1 MKWLSAALAVFALF
15 FLFLAL
21 PVHAAAEEELISIED
36 ELVIEDEDV
45 PLAALP
51 GVSKSDVAHTMIGV
65 GVCMVVAA
73 GVILT
78 VDARRER
85 ARADTAA

>member
-1 MKWLSAALAVFALF
+1 MKRLSAVLAILALLS
-15 FLFLAL
+15 LLLAL
-21 PVHAAAEEELISIED
+21 PAYAAAEEIINIED
-36 ELVIEDEDV
+36 ELIIEDEDI

-65 GVCMVVAA
+65 GVCLVVAA
-73 GVILT
+73 GVLLT

-85 ARADTAA
+85 ARANGTA

>member
-1 MKWLSAALAVFALF
+1 MKRLSAIFAILALLS
-15 FLFLAL
+15 LLLAL
-21 PVHAAAEEELISIED
+21 PAYAAAEEIINIED
-36 ELVIEDEDV
+36 ELIIEDEDI

-65 GVCMVVAA
+65 GVCMVLAA
-73 GVILT
+73 GVLLT

>member
-1 MKWLSAALAVFALF
+1 MKRLSAIFAILALLS
-15 FLFLAL
+15 LLLAL
-21 PVHAAAEEELISIED
+21 PAYAAAEEIVSIED
-36 ELVIEDEDV
+36 ELIIEDEDI

-73 GVILT
+73 GVLLT

-85 ARADTAA
+85 ARADGTA

>member
-1 MKWLSAALAVFALF
+1 MKRLSAIFAILALLS
-15 FLFLAL
+15 LLLAL
-21 PVHAAAEEELISIED
+21 PAYAAAEEIVSIED
-36 ELVIEDEDV
+36 ELIIEDEDI

-65 GVCMVVAA
+65 GVCMVLAA
-73 GVILT
+73 GVLLT

-85 ARADTAA
+85 ARADGTA

>member
-1 MKWLSAALAVFALF
+1 MKRLSAVLAILALLS
-15 FLFLAL
+15 LLLAL
-21 PVHAAAEEELISIED
+21 PAYAAAEEIINIED
-36 ELVIEDEDV
+36 ELIIEDEDI

-65 GVCMVVAA
+65 GVCMVLAA
-73 GVILT
+73 GVLLT

-85 ARADTAA
+85 ARANGTA

>member
-1 MKWLSAALAVFALF
+1 MKRLSAIFAILALLS
-15 FLFLAL
+15 LLLAL
-21 PVHAAAEEELISIED
+21 PAYAAAEEIVSIED
-36 ELVIEDEDV
+36 ELIIEDEDI

-65 GVCMVVAA
+65 GVCMVLAA
-73 GVILT
+73 GVLLT

-85 ARADTAA
+85 ARADSAA

>member
-1 MKWLSAALAVFALF
+1 MKRLSAIFAILALLS
-15 FLFLAL
+15 LLLAL
-21 PVHAAAEEELISIED
+21 PAYAAAEEIVSIED
-36 ELVIEDEDV
+36 ELIIEDEDI

-51 GVSKSDVAHTMIGV
+51 GVSKSDMAHTMIGV

-73 GVILT
+73 GVLLT

-85 ARADTAA
+85 ARADGTA

>member
-1 MKWLSAALAVFALF
+1 MKRLSAILAILALLS
-15 FLFLAL
+15 LLLAL
-21 PVHAAAEEELISIED
+21 PAYAAAEEIINIED
-36 ELVIEDEDV
+36 ELIIEDEDI

-65 GVCMVVAA
+65 GVCLVVAA
-73 GVILT
+73 GVLLT

-85 ARADTAA
+85 ARANGTA

>member
-1 MKWLSAALAVFALF
+1 MKRLSAILAILALLS
-15 FLFLAL
+15 LLLAL
-21 PVHAAAEEELISIED
+21 PAYAAAEEIVSIED
-36 ELVIEDEDV
+36 ELIIEDEDI

-65 GVCMVVAA
+65 GVCLVVAA
-73 GVILT
+73 GVLLT

>member
-1 MKWLSAALAVFALF
+1 MKRLSALLAI
-15 FLFLAL
+15 LAL
-21 PVHAAAEEELISIED
+21 LSLTLPAYAAAEEIVSIEE

-51 GVSKSDVAHTMIGV
+51 GVSRSDVAHVMIGV
-65 GVCMVVAA
+65 GVCMIAAA

-78 VDARRER
+78 VDARQER
-85 ARADTAA
+85 ARAGITA